1 MGNDFVGEEYKAR
14 LRRAAKVGRNG
25 KENETSNHKKSCATE
40 FPCLQLDSRKNNLI
54 PDAIRK
60 VEPKPP
66 AKQRRNYRMKSVKK
80 D

>member
-25 KENETSNHKKSCATE
+25 KTDQTSNHKKSCATE
-40 FPCLQLDSRKNNLI
+40 FSCLELDSRKNNLV

-60 VEPKPP
+60 AESKPQ
-66 AKQRRNYRMKSVKK
+66 AKKRRN
-80 D
+80 